1 MSLINSENLSVDI
14 VTFGVLALGCK
25 NKNEAK
31 GLIKIITDHGFRY
44 VCKILI
50 IFLFLLI
57 FSYNLRVNSEI
68 LGTML
73 AQACYHFNFG
83 YVVYVMNMVKHE
95 EIKPNKIF
103 MDRLN
108 RFDNTIKDLMKKRV
122 SESTKQ
128 LFKIIY

>member
-1 MSLINSENLSVDI
+1 VDI

-31 GLIKIITDHGFRY
+31 NLIKIIADHGFRY
-44 VCKILI
+44 VCKL
-50 IFLFLLI
+50 LMMFLLLFV
-57 FSYNLRVNSEI
+57 FSSNLRVNAEI

-83 YVVYVMNMVKHE
+83 YVVYVMNMIKHE

-103 MDRLN
+103 MDRLI

-122 SESTKQ
+122 SISTK
-128 LFKIIY
+128 LLLN